1 MESRA
6 ASEREES
13 RHGNITNND
22 ESAIPGT
29 YIGTYMYYLQNWT
42 GRVTKIYHWKYLI

>member
-29 YIGTYMYYLQNWT
+29 YVLFTELDWSCN
-42 GRVTKIYHWKYLI
+42 

>member
-29 YIGTYMYYLQNWT
+29 YIGTYVLFTELDWSCN
-42 GRVTKIYHWKYLI
+42 